1 MSLTNILAISETVG
15 INDQRF
21 VGQVV
26 SRNQKISTSEI
37 LTVVP
42 FAFEMKP
49 MNYLLYSQNRSLLN
63 SLRIPDKSLT
73 QYLNFGTT
81 GWENYIYY
89 QGEMTSGQISTSQW
103 QTSSANKNLVLGNLP
118 NNTDMPSNKYVV
130 RAGDFCQVG
139 LYAYI
144 ATADVLRGSGSTV
157 TIPVHRNLIT
167 TLVSPVNAV
176 IGQYGTT
183 VSMGGTTYTGTTFQV
198 VLRDYPTYTL
208 VPMTNDS
215 FIQWSGSF
223 KAFESVL

>member
-1 MSLTNILAISETVG
+1 MSLSLILANSESVG

-26 SRNQKISTSEI
+26 SRNQRISTSEI

-49 MNYLLYSQNRSLLN
+49 MNYLLYSKSRALLN
-63 SLRIPDKSLT
+63 SLRIPDKALT
-73 QYLNFGTT
+73 QYINFGST
-81 GWENYIYY
+81 GWINYIAY
-89 QGEMTSGQISTSQW
+89 QGQMTSGQIATCQW
-103 QTSSANKNLVLGNLP
+103 QTSSLNKNLVLGNLP
-118 NNTDMPSNKYVV
+118 TISSSTVMVK
-130 RAGDFCQVG
+130 AGDFCQVG

-144 ATADVLRGSGSTV
+144 ATTDVLRGSGSTI
-157 TIPVHRNLIT
+157 TIPVHRSLINPVT
-167 TLVSPVNAV
+167 SPINAV
-176 IGQYGTT
+176 IGEFGTT

-208 VPMTNDS
+208 IPMTNDS
-215 FIQWSGSF
+215 FIEWSGTF

>member
-26 SRNQKISTSEI
+26 SRNQRISTSEI
-37 LTVVP
+37 ITVVP
-42 FAFEMKP
+42 FAFELKP
-49 MNYLLYSQNRSLLN
+49 MNYLLYSKNRNLLN
-63 SLRIPDKSLT
+63 SLRIPDKSLI

-118 NNTDMPSNKYVV
+118 SNVDMPSNKYVV
-130 RAGDFCQVG
+130 KAGDFCQVG

-183 VSMGGTTYTGTTFQV
+183 VSMGGTTYTGITFQV

-208 VPMTNDS
+208 VPMTDDS

>member
-49 MNYLLYSQNRSLLN
+49 MNYLLYSKNRSLLN

-73 QYLNFGTT
+73 QYLNFSAT

-208 VPMTNDS
+208 VPMTDDS